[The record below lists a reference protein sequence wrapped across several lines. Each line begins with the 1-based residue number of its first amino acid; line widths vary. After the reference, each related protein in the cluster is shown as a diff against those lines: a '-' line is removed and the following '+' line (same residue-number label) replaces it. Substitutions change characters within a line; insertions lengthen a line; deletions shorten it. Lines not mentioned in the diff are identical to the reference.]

1 MSKPVKEL
9 VRKELAR
16 RFEGLTSLAVVGFTG
31 IDAITTHQIRGR
43 LRDKNI
49 KMTVVKNALARQAF
63 DSIGLSVAKDLL
75 DGPCAVAFGADQDQ
89 VSVID
94 VVRELVAIGK
104 ETPNL
109 KVKAAI
115 LEGEAFGP
123 DRVEALSKYPTRS
136 EAVAKVLSCVL
147 SPGAK
152 LAGCLIGPGAKIA
165 SLLKAIE
172 EKREAEGDSG
182 GEQAA

>member
-123 DRVEALSKYPTRS
+123 DRVEALSKYPTRD
-136 EAVAKVLSCVL
+136 EAICQVLTCTL

-152 LAGCLIGPGAKIA
+152 LTASILAPGIVLGGLI
-165 SLLKAIE
+165 KAIQESKTE
-172 EKREAEGDSG
+172 ESGDEA
-182 GEQAA
+182 AA